1 MLGTM
6 ADPDLQ
12 IRGGGGGGR
21 PVIQTLRK
29 GGAQSQ
35 KKIFPALRASFR
47 SKIRQGG
54 PLGPSPGAATREK
67 GRECLL

>member
-12 IRGGGGGGR
+12 IRGGGGEASHPDPEKR
-21 PVIQTLRK
+21 
-29 GGAQSQ
+29 GAQSQ